1 MQQLREQIQETAK
14 RIKRLGDSSL
24 EIGDITDLISDIT
37 EQTHVLALNAA
48 IQAASAGEAGRGFAV
63 VAEEVQRLAE
73 RCGDAVRQI
82 STLVKTVQA
91 DAHEAVAAMER
102 STQGVVE
109 GTRLSD
115 AAGHALADIRRIS
128 HHLAELIRGISAS
141 SVEQASLADGV
152 ARNIDSILTVTE
164 HTRHGTQQTASSV
177 QELGELAS
185 ELEVAI
191 ARFRIAA

>member
-1 MQQLREQIQETAK
+1 
-14 RIKRLGDSSL
+14 
-24 EIGDITDLISDIT
+24 
-37 EQTHVLALNAA
+37 
-48 IQAASAGEAGRGFAV
+48 
-63 VAEEVQRLAE
+63 
-73 RCGDAVRQI
+73 VRQI

-91 DAHEAVAAMER
+91 DAQEAVAAMER

-141 SVEQASLADGV
+141 AVEQASLADGV
-152 ARNIDSILTVTE
+152 ARNIASILTVTE

-185 ELEVAI
+185 ELEGAI